1 MLLERLLVVT
11 VTKTP
16 SVYCFL
22 QDDEL
27 KQLRYTPEYYLTE
40 EPECAAEWDWDRDA
54 YEFVAEFTEANS
66 EDWDRM
72 YPVNVRII
80 KRKVDGQHFKY
91 FEHCDSWDDRL
102 SLYTGEYGGVEPVT
116 PKTVTKT
123 VYE

>member
-22 QDDEL
+22 EADDLTRL
-27 KQLRYTPEYYLTE
+27 KYTPEYYQTE
-40 EPECAAEWDWDRDA
+40 DPEYAKERDWDRDN
-54 YEFVAEFTEANS
+54 YEFVEEFTESNT

-72 YPVNVRII
+72 YPLYVRII
-80 KRKVDGQHFKY
+80 KRKSDGQYFKY
-91 FEHCDSWDDRL
+91 YEHAESWDDRL
-102 SLYTGEYGGVEPVT
+102 CLYTGEYGGIEAVT
-116 PKTVTKT
+116 RKEVMKV